1 MAALIGGRYEPTGD
15 SFSGGMSDVF
25 ECKDTHLDRSV
36 VIKRLQSDQEAR
48 RLLDEQKALLKLRS
62 KHVVQMYDLVE
73 LPPPRSGSRGIVLE
87 YISGSELQCPG
98 YSPEGNDYLK
108 ILWQIACGVRDI
120 HRAGIIH
127 RDLKPNNM
135 RIDSE
140 GTVKI
145 FDFGLARD
153 LGDAAVTIGRIG
165 TPAFMAPEL
174 WRNGTTSFDQ
184 SIDVYAF
191 GVTALALAVPGLEAV
206 NTYVGLHAPIAFPS
220 GLIAEKFLGVPAHLS
235 PLLERCLDHDHRTRP
250 TMKVVV
256 AHLEKYLLQGRH
268 RALLTLTD
276 RVLDLNNSKRMVIL
290 RLGQASIQISYDGFE
305 FRITAFSG
313 TILINNIAAQL
324 NQTLP
329 TSCVIG
335 LTDGSLKMQFFP
347 FDVSNPEVL
356 A

>member
-1 MAALIGGRYEPTGD
+1 MT
-15 SFSGGMSDVF
+15 
-25 ECKDTHLDRSV
+25 
-36 VIKRLQSDQEAR
+36 
-48 RLLDEQKALLKLRS
+48 
-62 KHVVQMYDLVE
+62 
-73 LPPPRSGSRGIVLE
+73 
-87 YISGSELQCPG
+87 
-98 YSPEGNDYLK
+98 
-108 ILWQIACGVRDI
+108 
-120 HRAGIIH
+120 
-127 RDLKPNNM
+127 
-135 RIDSE
+135 
-140 GTVKI
+140 
-145 FDFGLARD
+145 
-153 LGDAAVTIGRIG
+153 
-165 TPAFMAPEL
+165 
-174 WRNGTTSFDQ
+174 
-184 SIDVYAF
+184 
-191 GVTALALAVPGLEAV
+191 
-206 NTYVGLHAPIAFPS
+206 
-220 GLIAEKFLGVPAHLS
+220 
-235 PLLERCLDHDHRTRP
+235 
-250 TMKVVV
+250 VVV

>member
-1 MAALIGGRYEPTGD
+1 MAALIGGRYEPTGG

-36 VIKRLQSDQEAR
+36 VIKRLQSNHDAR

-73 LPPPRSGSRGIVLE
+73 LPPPRSGSQGIVLE
-87 YISGSELQCPG
+87 YISGSELQCAG
-98 YSPEGNDYLK
+98 YSPGGNDYLK

-120 HRAGIIH
+120 HKAGVIH

-153 LGDAAVTIGRIG
+153 EGHAAVTIGQVG

-174 WRNGTTSFDQ
+174 CRDGKTSFEQ

-191 GVTALALAVPGLEAV
+191 GVTALALALPGLEAV
-206 NTYVGLHAPIAFPS
+206 KTYVRLGGPVAFPS
-220 GLIAEKFLGVPAHLS
+220 GLIAKKFSGMPTHLS
-235 PLLERCLDHDHRTRP
+235 PLLERCLDHNHLSRP
-250 TMKVVV
+250 LMEDVVS
-256 AHLEKYLLQGRH
+256 HLARYLLKGRH
-268 RALLTLTD
+268 RALLTFPGK
-276 RVLDLNNSKRMVIL
+276 VLELSRTKPMVTLSI
-290 RLGQASIQISYDGFE
+290 GGASIKIFYDEFD
-305 FRITAFSG
+305 FRIQAFAG
-313 TILINNIAAQL
+313 QILINNVPAQL
-324 NQTLP
+324 NQKLP
-329 TSCVIG
+329 TCCVIG
-335 LTDGSLKMQFFP
+335 ISEGTGRMQFVP